1 MHTVH
6 NLPFELASGN
16 LDQSDAAPTYV
27 EASARQEQNTSQSAQ
42 LDISNWTFICF
53 IGYCQVQHFRYLTRT
68 GSVVEPD
75 PPGYEIICLSKSG
88 PGSKSNKFADSEPDL
103 KLLWN

>member
-42 LDISNWTFICF
+42 LDIKGI
-53 IGYCQVQHFRYLTRT
+53 VQQILRGVNT
-68 GSVVEPD
+68 
-75 PPGYEIICLSKSG
+75 K
-88 PGSKSNKFADSEPDL
+88 L
-103 KLLWN
+103 K